1 MQGTKTELEA
11 SVTSALKEPSL
22 QAPFPT
28 SFGFSFQFPWW
39 IFFPSIVVTIL
50 IHIAEAPFFFCF
62 FFYWWISIRL
72 YLFWSNSLIILI
84 RKLATSTQHY
94 FFQYLWITKLKSY
107 GILEKSCCF
116 VVHAFVSTVNLH
128 NCWLGCFLWLYLGNL
143 KKTRSCV
150 ISLVSNSLRSWEWLW
165 TPGSPNTT
173 GMKGIHNY
181 IHLFGKCTDWADY
194 PWKKKKLKQKFYM

>member
-1 MQGTKTELEA
+1 MRGTKTELEA

-72 YLFWSNSLIILI
+72 YLFWSNSLI
-84 RKLATSTQHY
+84 S
-94 FFQYLWITKLKSY
+94 
-107 GILEKSCCF
+107 
-116 VVHAFVSTVNLH
+116 
-128 NCWLGCFLWLYLGNL
+128 FLFGNL
-143 KKTRSCV
+143 QSPPGTTSFSTFELQSWKAMVFGEVMLLCCSCFCFYSKSAQLLAW
-150 ISLVSNSLRSWEWLW
+150 IFLM
-165 TPGSPNTT
+165 T
-173 GMKGIHNY
+173 
-181 IHLFGKCTDWADY
+181 LFRE
-194 PWKKKKLKQKFYM
+194 P